1 MFVEGGGT
9 MAQLQRG
16 MRNMTEGGVAGH
28 IFAFALPLLAGS
40 FLQQLYNMVDSWV
53 VGKYVGDSALAAVG
67 VGFPVIFMFTSLFMG
82 LSNGGTVV
90 IAQFYGAGK
99 LDRVRDAVDTIYTS
113 FVAAAIPVTV
123 LALLAVEPMLWL
135 LRVDQSVYH
144 EAWVYLMVVC
154 AGLIGTIGYNLNA
167 GILGGLGNSR
177 STLLFL
183 ATAAVMN
190 IILDLALVLW
200 AGLGVLGVAL
210 GTIISQAFSWLFGLF
225 YINRRYPQIAIRPFC
240 RRFDRQ
246 LFRQIMGIGLPA
258 GIQMSLVAVGS
269 MVIMSKVNSYGEAYT
284 AGYNVGYRLDQL
296 AFLPVQSLSNA
307 VTAFVGQ
314 NMGAKRLDRAR
325 RGVRVTVVSAVV
337 WSLAMA
343 ALLIPCGPLFISIF
357 SSTPAVISAG
367 AAYLRGIMPFY
378 VLFAVFF
385 TLNNAMRGAGES
397 VFPMVNTIL
406 SLILLRVP
414 AVYLLADH
422 FGPAYMY
429 YGFGVGWAVG
439 FAATLAYYLSGR
451 WRRRGS
457 LADRDG
463 ASAAAPPTGDPL

>member
-1 MFVEGGGT
+1 
-9 MAQLQRG
+9 MAHQSGL
-16 MRNMTEGGVAGH
+16 RNMTAGGVAGH

-53 VGKYVGDSALAAVG
+53 VGQYVGDSALAAVG

-82 LSNGGTVV
+82 LSGGGTVV

-99 LDRVRDAVDTIYTS
+99 LDRVRDAVDTIYTA
-113 FVAAAIPVTV
+113 FVWAAVPVTA
-123 LALLAVEPMLWL
+123 LALLVVEPILWL
-135 LRVDQSVYH
+135 LRVDQSAYH
-144 EAWVYLMVVC
+144 DAWVYLMVVC

-183 ATAAVMN
+183 ATAAVLN
-190 IILDLALVLW
+190 IILDLTLVLW

-225 YINRRYPQIAIRPFC
+225 YIHRRYPQIAIHPFS

-284 AGYNVGYRLDQL
+284 AGYNVGYKVDQM

-307 VTAFVGQ
+307 LTAFVGQ
-314 NMGAKRLDRAR
+314 NMGARREDRAR
-325 RGVRVTVVSAVV
+325 KGVRVGVVSAVA
-337 WSLAMA
+337 WSVIMA
-343 ALLIPCGPLFISIF
+343 AVLIPLGPALIGFF
-357 SSTPAVISAG
+357 SETSAVVSAG
-367 AAYLRGIMPFY
+367 TAYLRGIMPFY

-397 VFPMVNTIL
+397 VFPMVNTVL

-414 AVYLLADH
+414 SVYLMANR
-422 FGPAYMY
+422 FGPEFMY
-429 YGFGVGWAVG
+429 YGFGVGWAAG
-439 FAATLAYYLSGR
+439 FAATVIYYLSGR
-451 WRRRGS
+451 WKRRGS
-457 LADRDG
+457 LADRDV
-463 ASAAAPPTGDPL
+463 PPPVGDPL

>member
-1 MFVEGGGT
+1 
-9 MAQLQRG
+9 MAQSKSGL
-16 MRNMTEGGVAGH
+16 RNMTVGSPAGH
-28 IFAFALPLLAGS
+28 IFYFALPLLAGS
-40 FLQQLYNMVDSWV
+40 FLQQLYNMVDSFV

-90 IAQFYGAGK
+90 IAQFYGAGRM
-99 LDRVRDAVDTIYTS
+99 DRVRDAVDTIYTS
-113 FVAAAIPVTV
+113 FVCAAVPVT
-123 LALLAVEPMLWL
+123 LAALLAVKPMLWL
-135 LRVDQSVYH
+135 LRVDESAYH

-154 AGLIGTIGYNLNA
+154 AGLMGTIGYNLNA

-183 ATAAVMN
+183 SIAAVMN
-190 IILDLALVLW
+190 IFLDFALVLW
-200 AGLGVLGVAL
+200 ADMGVLGVAL
-210 GTIISQAFSWLFGLF
+210 GTIISQAFSWLFGIF
-225 YINRRYPQIAIRPFC
+225 FINRRYPQIRIRPFC
-240 RRFDRQ
+240 RRFDRE

-314 NMGAKRLDRAR
+314 NIGAKRLDRAR
-325 RGVRVTVVSAVV
+325 RGVRVTVGSAVV
-337 WSLAMA
+337 WSLAMT
-343 ALLIPCGPLFISIF
+343 ALLIPCGPFFISIF
-357 SSTPAVISAG
+357 SQTPAVIDAG

-414 AVYLLADH
+414 SVYLMAAY
-422 FGPAYMY
+422 FGPMYMY

-439 FAATLAYYLSGR
+439 FAATVAYYLSGR
-451 WRRRGS
+451 WLRHGS
-457 LADRDG
+457 LAEEKQQE
-463 ASAAAPPTGDPL
+463 

>member
-1 MFVEGGGT
+1 
-9 MAQLQRG
+9 MAHQSGL
-16 MRNMTEGGVAGH
+16 RNMTEGGVAGH

-53 VGKYVGDSALAAVG
+53 VGRYVGDSALAAVG

-99 LDRVRDAVDTIYTS
+99 LDRVRDAVDTIYTA
-113 FVAAAIPVTV
+113 FVWAAVPVTA
-123 LALLAVEPMLWL
+123 LALLAVEPVLWL
-135 LRVDQSVYH
+135 LRVDQSAYH
-144 EAWVYLMVVC
+144 DAWVYLMVVC

-183 ATAAVMN
+183 ATAAVLN
-190 IILDLALVLW
+190 IILDLTLVLW

-210 GTIISQAFSWLFGLF
+210 GTILSQAFSWLFGLF
-225 YINRRYPQIAIRPFC
+225 YIRRRYPQIAIHPFS

-284 AGYNVGYRLDQL
+284 AGYNVGYKVDQM

-307 VTAFVGQ
+307 LTAFVGQ
-314 NMGAKRLDRAR
+314 NMGARREDRAR
-325 RGVRVTVVSAVV
+325 KGVRVGVVSAVV
-337 WSLAMA
+337 WSVAMA
-343 ALLIPCGPLFISIF
+343 AVLIPLGPTLIGFF
-357 SSTPAVISAG
+357 SDTGAVIRAG
-367 AAYLRGIMPFY
+367 TVYLRGIMPFY

-397 VFPMVNTIL
+397 VFPMLNTVL

-414 AVYLLADH
+414 SVYLIANR
-422 FGPAYMY
+422 FGPEFMY
-429 YGFGVGWAVG
+429 YGFGAGWAVG
-439 FAATLAYYLSGR
+439 FAATVIYYLSGR
-451 WRRRGS
+451 WKRRGS
-457 LADRDG
+457 LADRD
-463 ASAAAPPTGDPL
+463 APPVGDPL

>member
-1 MFVEGGGT
+1 MAGT
-9 MAQLQRG
+9 PRG

-99 LDRVRDAVDTIYTS
+99 LDRVRDAVDTIYTA
-113 FVAAAIPVTV
+113 FVWAAVPVTI
-123 LALLAVEPMLWL
+123 LALLAVEPILWL
-135 LRVDQSVYH
+135 LRVDQSAYH
-144 EAWVYLMVVC
+144 DAWVYLMVVS

-190 IILDLALVLW
+190 IILDLTLVLW

-225 YINRRYPQIAIRPFC
+225 YINRRYPQIAIRPFS
-240 RRFDRQ
+240 RRFDRP
-246 LFRQIMGIGLPA
+246 LFGQIMAIGLPA

-284 AGYNVGYRLDQL
+284 AGYNVGYKVDQM

-307 VTAFVGQ
+307 LTAFVGQ
-314 NMGAKRLDRAR
+314 NMGANRLDRAR
-325 RGVRVTVVSAVV
+325 RGVRVGVASAVG
-337 WSLAMA
+337 WSLLTA
-343 ALLIPCGPLFISIF
+343 AILIPWGPSLIAAF
-357 SSTPAVISAG
+357 SETPAVIAAG
-367 AAYLRGIMPFY
+367 TAYLRGIMPFY

-397 VFPMVNTIL
+397 VFPMVNTVL

-414 AVYLLADH
+414 AVYLIANR
-422 FGPAYMY
+422 FGPEYMY

-439 FAATLAYYLSGR
+439 FAATVIYYLSGR
-451 WRRRGS
+451 WKRRGS
-457 LADRDG
+457 LADRDR
-463 ASAAAPPTGDPL
+463 SAPPEL

>member
-1 MFVEGGGT
+1 
-9 MAQLQRG
+9 MAHQSGL
-16 MRNMTEGGVAGH
+16 RNMTAGGVAGH

-53 VGKYVGDSALAAVG
+53 VGQYVGDSALAAVG

-82 LSNGGTVV
+82 LSGGGTVV

-99 LDRVRDAVDTIYTS
+99 LDRVRDAVDTIYTA
-113 FVAAAIPVTV
+113 FVWAAVPVTA
-123 LALLAVEPMLWL
+123 LALLAVEPILWL
-135 LRVDQSVYH
+135 LRVDQSAYH
-144 EAWVYLMVVC
+144 DAWVYLMVVC

-177 STLLFL
+177 STLQFL
-183 ATAAVMN
+183 ATAAVLN
-190 IILDLALVLW
+190 IILDLTLVLW

-225 YINRRYPQIAIRPFC
+225 YINRRYPQIVIHPFS

-284 AGYNVGYRLDQL
+284 AGYNVGYKVDQM

-307 VTAFVGQ
+307 LTAFVGQ
-314 NMGAKRLDRAR
+314 NMGARREDRAR
-325 RGVRVTVVSAVV
+325 KGVRVGVVSAVA
-337 WSLAMA
+337 WSVIMA
-343 ALLIPCGPLFISIF
+343 AVLIPLGPALIGFF
-357 SSTPAVISAG
+357 SETPAVVSAG
-367 AAYLRGIMPFY
+367 TAYLRGIMPFY

-397 VFPMVNTIL
+397 VFPMVNTVL

-414 AVYLLADH
+414 AVYLMANR
-422 FGPAYMY
+422 FGPEFMY
-429 YGFGVGWAVG
+429 YGFGVGWAAG
-439 FAATLAYYLSGR
+439 FAATVIYYLSGR
-451 WRRRGS
+451 WKRRGS
-457 LADRDG
+457 LADRD
-463 ASAAAPPTGDPL
+463 APPTGDPL